1 MTSDGSSTYLQSQLV
16 EWSPRI
22 GIAILII
29 IVTWLVARVAKW
41 TLKRAV
47 SRIPALQ
54 RQSAS
59 RSGGNVADQL
69 GAIVKLVIWLVGLM
83 AALQFL
89 GLGQIL
95 QPVSTLT
102 NEIFAFLPRLI
113 GAGLIF
119 FIGLVVA
126 RIVRE
131 LLETLIKAADFSGLM
146 TRASKAVGDDG
157 PDVEMSG
164 PSGTTKA
171 SIARACGIVV
181 FALII
186 IPVAIAA
193 VQVLGIDAISH
204 PAVNML
210 NQILAAIP
218 QVLAAALWLG
228 IAFLAAKL
236 LKNVL
241 EDALPATG
249 FDDAI
254 SSTGMLP
261 PNAKPSLLVA
271 NAAFV
276 LILLGAG
283 IEASRQI
290 GGNSIAAFLVEVT
303 ALGTRVIFGAAIIA
317 AGVFLARILSGL
329 IVAEGDGG
337 FGKTLLRY
345 SVVALSTAIGLRFMG
360 LANEIVILAFGLIL
374 GSAALAAGLAFGL
387 GGRGPAERLLD
398 HYATRKIKED
408 QR

>member
-1 MTSDGSSTYLQSQLV
+1 MISDGSSAYLQNQLV
-16 EWSPRI
+16 EWGPRI
-22 GIAILII
+22 GIALVII
-29 IVTWLVARVAKW
+29 IVTWLVARAAKW
-41 TLKRAV
+41 TLRRAV
-47 SRIPALQ
+47 NRIPAL
-54 RQSAS
+54 RRPSAGQSS
-59 RSGGNVADQL
+59 GNVADQL

-131 LLETLIKAADFSGLM
+131 LFETLIKAADFSGLM
-146 TRASKAVGDDG
+146 ARASSAVGDDG
-157 PDVEMSG
+157 PDVEVTG
-164 PSGTTKA
+164 PSGATKV

-193 VQVLGIDAISH
+193 IQVLGIDAISR

-218 QVLAAALWLG
+218 EVLAAALWLG

-249 FDDAI
+249 FDEAV

-261 PNAKPSLLVA
+261 PNTKPSLLVA
-271 NAAFV
+271 NVAFV

-317 AGVFLARILSGL
+317 AGVFLAR
-329 IVAEGDGG
+329 
-337 FGKTLLRY
+337 
-345 SVVALSTAIGLRFMG
+345 
-360 LANEIVILAFGLIL
+360 
-374 GSAALAAGLAFGL
+374 
-387 GGRGPAERLLD
+387 
-398 HYATRKIKED
+398 
-408 QR
+408 